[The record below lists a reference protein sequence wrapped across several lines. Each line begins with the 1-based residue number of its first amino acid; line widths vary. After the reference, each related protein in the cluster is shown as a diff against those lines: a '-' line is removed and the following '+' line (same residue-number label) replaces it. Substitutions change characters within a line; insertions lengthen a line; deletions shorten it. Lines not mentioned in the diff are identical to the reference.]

1 MKRVH
6 SHRALLELLRQL
18 VGSVSTDELFQRA
31 LHGAL
36 ELIPSADAGSIVVRG
51 RDGYRYA
58 ALAGF
63 DPRLV
68 QDIRFSFEQTLAW
81 YGGSLQQAL
90 QARPQAH
97 RVEYHPSGLKQLEAA
112 MEGFHWTLV
121 VPIPL
126 AGEIEAVLN
135 LDRRN
140 PEPFPA
146 EALELAEELGKS
158 LEVVLH
164 SLRDQERLHQR
175 LQREEALS
183 RVLASLSS
191 FKDAEALWAS
201 LPQLVTELLPL
212 EQASAL
218 RREGEVLRVVSS
230 LSPDLP
236 PGYLVP
242 KGVGMS
248 WQAIERRQVEFALF
262 SDPRVYLVSGS
273 DPQGYHPAYGRQ
285 AIPKGIV
292 HAAFV
297 PLFNS
302 QGEALGVLAFYGEQA
317 FAPED
322 AALLK
327 VLAQGVGSVLSRL
340 DAQAAQARQVLRL
353 EALAKATQALGPA
366 HSVEEVCRR
375 TVEEALRQTHAVSAL
390 LSRLNPVDE
399 SLEVIAAAGYAA
411 EQAVGMRFYHGQGM
425 AWQVYRNKAPL
436 FVADASGVEA
446 ARFASGK
453 RSTGAYLGVPLSDL
467 EGQFIGVL
475 SVDTAGQGD
484 LARPGRITPEDRYI
498 LEALA
503 QVAGV
508 AISRLSALEQAQR
521 RAEDY
526 RALVQMSA
534 DLETLTD
541 PLEVAQRALKTMLA
555 LSGMEAG
562 GFYMLQGEPPHF
574 WPVVNLGSFPPKLL
588 ELYRHFP
595 IGPQDGML
603 GRVWQEGRTLYA
615 RDYQTLPEAL
625 PGYLEVGFRSMI
637 ITPVRQKGEP
647 YGLLALGS
655 FSRVVSLDPD
665 AVRLL
670 EAIARRL
677 ERALERATYLE
688 EITRTREAALRA
700 LGLGLEL
707 RDLETKGHTDRVVA
721 LSQALGERLGF
732 ADLEGLRLGAYLHD
746 LGKMAVPDEVLQK
759 AGQLSTGEWRIM
771 KTHPQIGYEMLQALS
786 FLPEVALNVVRYHH
800 ERWDGSGYPLGL
812 RGEEIPL
819 EARIFAVVDVYDA
832 LSHARPYKEAW
843 DPEAVRSEL
852 EAQAGKTLDPEV
864 VRAFLDLL
872 A

>member
-1 MKRVH
+1 MD
-6 SHRALLELLRQL
+6 SAHRGLLELLRRL
-18 VGSVSTDELFQRA
+18 VNAVSVDEFFQRA

-36 ELIPSADAGSIVVRG
+36 ELIPCADAGSIVVRG

-58 ALAGF
+58 ALVGF

-68 QDIRFSFEQTLAW
+68 QDVRFSLEQTLTW

-90 QARPQAH
+90 QAHPRVH
-97 RVEYHPSGLKQLEAA
+97 RVEHHPSGLKQFEAA
-112 MEGFHWTLV
+112 MEGFRWTLV

-126 AGEIEAVLN
+126 AGEIEAMLS

-140 PEPFPA
+140 PEPFPP
-146 EALELAEELGKS
+146 ESLELAEELGKS
-158 LEVVLH
+158 LEVVLR
-164 SLRDQERLHQR
+164 SLRDQERIRER
-175 LQREEALS
+175 LQREEAFS
-183 RVLASLSS
+183 RVLASLAT

-201 LPQLVTELLPL
+201 LPQLIAELMPL

-218 RREGEVLRVVSS
+218 RREGEVLRVVGS

-236 PGYLVP
+236 LGYLVP

-248 WQAIERRQVEFALF
+248 WQAIERRQVEFASL
-262 SDPRVYLVSGS
+262 SDPRVHLVSV
-273 DPQGYHPAYGRQ
+273 PNPEGY
-285 AIPKGIV
+285 

-297 PLFNS
+297 PLFDS
-302 QGEALGVLAFYGEQA
+302 RGEALGALAFYGERA
-317 FAPED
+317 FAPDD
-322 AALLK
+322 AALLR

-340 DAQAAQARQVLRL
+340 EAQAAQARQLLRL

-366 HSVEEVCRR
+366 HTVEEVCQR
-375 TVEEALRQTHAVSAL
+375 TVDEALRQTHAVSAL
-390 LSRLNPVDE
+390 LSRLNLADE
-399 SLEVIAAAGYAA
+399 SLEVVAAAGYAA
-411 EQAVGMRFYHGQGM
+411 ERAVGMRFYNGHGV
-425 AWQVYRNKAPL
+425 AWRVYRNRAPL
-436 FVADASGVEA
+436 FIADISQVAGAQ
-446 ARFASGK
+446 FASGR
-453 RSTGAYLGVPLSDL
+453 RSAGAYLGVPLSDP

-475 SVDTAGQGD
+475 SVDTAGEGN
-484 LARPGRITPEDRYI
+484 LANPGRIAPEDRYI

-562 GFYMLQGEPPHF
+562 GLYMLQDDPQGQSPPYF
-574 WPVVNLGSFPPKLL
+574 WPVVSLGSYPPKLL
-588 ELYRHFP
+588 EFYRRFP
-595 IGPQDGML
+595 IGPKDGML
-603 GRVWQEGRTLYA
+603 GRVWQEGRTLYV
-615 RDYQTLPEAL
+615 RDYQSLPEAL
-625 PGYLEVGFRSMI
+625 PNYLEVGFRSMI

-655 FSRVVSLDPD
+655 FSRVVSLDPN
-665 AVRLL
+665 ARRLL

-677 ERALERATYLE
+677 ERALERATHLE
-688 EITRTREAALRA
+688 EITRTREAALRS

-732 ADLEGLRLGAYLHD
+732 AELEGLRLGAYLHD
-746 LGKMAVPDEVLQK
+746 LGKLAVPDEVLQK
-759 AGQLSTGEWRIM
+759 AGQLSAGEWRIM
-771 KTHPQIGYEMLQALS
+771 KTHPEIGYEMLRGLS

-812 RGEEIPL
+812 RGSEIPL
-819 EARIFAVVDVYDA
+819 EARIFTVVDVYDA

-843 DPEAVRSEL
+843 GPRAVRSEL

-864 VRAFLDLL
+864 VRVFLDLL

>member
-1 MKRVH
+1 MD
-6 SHRALLELLRQL
+6 SAHRGLLELLRRL
-18 VGSVSTDELFQRA
+18 VNAVSVDEFFQQA
-31 LHGAL
+31 LQGAL
-36 ELIPSADAGSIVVRG
+36 ELIPCADAGSIVVRG

-68 QDIRFSFEQTLAW
+68 QDVRFSLEQTLAW

-90 QARPQAH
+90 QARPRVH
-97 RVEYHPSGLKQLEAA
+97 RVEHHPSGLKRLEAA
-112 MEGFHWTLV
+112 MKGFRWTLV

-126 AGEIEAVLN
+126 AREIEAMLS

-140 PEPFPA
+140 PEPFPP
-146 EALELAEELGKS
+146 ESLELAEELGKS
-158 LEVVLH
+158 LEVVLR
-164 SLRDQERLHQR
+164 SLRDQERIRER
-175 LQREEALS
+175 LQREEAFS
-183 RVLASLSS
+183 RVLASLAT

-201 LPQLVTELLPL
+201 LPQLIAELMPL

-218 RREGEVLRVVSS
+218 RREGEVLRVVGS

-236 PGYLVP
+236 LGYLIP
-242 KGVGMS
+242 QGVGMS
-248 WQAIERRQVEFALF
+248 WQAIERRQVEFAPL
-262 SDPRVYLVSGS
+262 SDPRVHLVGVP
-273 DPQGYHPAYGRQ
+273 DPEGY
-285 AIPKGIV
+285 

-297 PLFNS
+297 PLFDA
-302 QGEALGVLAFYGEQA
+302 QGEALGALAFYGERA

-322 AALLK
+322 TALLG

-340 DAQAAQARQVLRL
+340 EAQAAQARQLLRL

-366 HSVEEVCRR
+366 HTVEEVCQR

-390 LSRLNPVDE
+390 LSRLNLADE
-399 SLEVIAAAGYAA
+399 SLEVVAAAGRAA
-411 EQAVGMRFYHGQGM
+411 ERAVGMRFYNGQGL
-425 AWQVYRNKAPL
+425 AWRVYRNRAPL
-436 FVADASGVEA
+436 FIADVSQVAGAQ
-446 ARFASGK
+446 FASGR
-453 RSTGAYLGVPLSDL
+453 RSVGAYLGVPLSDP

-475 SVDTAGQGD
+475 SVDTAGESD
-484 LARPGRITPEDRYI
+484 SANPGRIIPEDRYI

-526 RALVQMSA
+526 EALVQMSA

-562 GFYMLQGEPPHF
+562 GLYMLQDDPQSQSPPYF
-574 WPVVNLGSFPPKLL
+574 WPVVSLGSYPPKLL
-588 ELYRHFP
+588 ELYRRFP
-595 IGPQDGML
+595 IGPKDGML
-603 GRVWQEGRTLYA
+603 GRVWQEGRTLYV
-615 RDYQTLPEAL
+615 RDYQSLPEAL
-625 PGYLEVGFRSMI
+625 PNYLEVGFRSMI
-637 ITPVRQKGEP
+637 ITPVRRKGEP

-655 FSRVVSLDPD
+655 FSRVVSLEPN
-665 AVRLL
+665 ARRLL
-670 EAIARRL
+670 EAVARRL
-677 ERALERATYLE
+677 ERALERATHLE

-746 LGKMAVPDEVLQK
+746 LGKLAVPDEVLQK

-771 KTHPQIGYEMLQALS
+771 KAHPEIGYEMLRGLS
-786 FLPEVALNVVRYHH
+786 FLPEAALNVVRYHH

-812 RGEEIPL
+812 RGSEIPL

-843 DPEAVRSEL
+843 EPRAVRSEL

-864 VRAFLDLL
+864 VRVFLDLL

>member
-1 MKRVH
+1 M
-6 SHRALLELLRQL
+6 
-18 VGSVSTDELFQRA
+18 
-31 LHGAL
+31 
-36 ELIPSADAGSIVVRG
+36 
-51 RDGYRYA
+51 
-58 ALAGF
+58 
-63 DPRLV
+63 
-68 QDIRFSFEQTLAW
+68 
-81 YGGSLQQAL
+81 
-90 QARPQAH
+90 
-97 RVEYHPSGLKQLEAA
+97 
-112 MEGFHWTLV
+112 
-121 VPIPL
+121 
-126 AGEIEAVLN
+126 
-135 LDRRN
+135 
-140 PEPFPA
+140 
-146 EALELAEELGKS
+146 
-158 LEVVLH
+158 
-164 SLRDQERLHQR
+164 
-175 LQREEALS
+175 
-183 RVLASLSS
+183 
-191 FKDAEALWAS
+191 
-201 LPQLVTELLPL
+201 
-212 EQASAL
+212 
-218 RREGEVLRVVSS
+218 
-230 LSPDLP
+230 
-236 PGYLVP
+236 
-242 KGVGMS
+242 
-248 WQAIERRQVEFALF
+248 
-262 SDPRVYLVSGS
+262 
-273 DPQGYHPAYGRQ
+273 
-285 AIPKGIV
+285 
-292 HAAFV
+292 
-297 PLFNS
+297 
-302 QGEALGVLAFYGEQA
+302 
-317 FAPED
+317 
-322 AALLK
+322 
-327 VLAQGVGSVLSRL
+327 GSVLSRL